1 MKRMADTTHSYSSA
15 FPETTEADWLAE
27 VEKALKG
34 GGIGRITRKTRDDLS
49 VRPLYRESDFE
60 SANNPRGTPGEA
72 PFLRGGKAAPDPFL
86 PWDIRQSFSHPDP
99 VVTNTEILR
108 DLERG
113 VSSVQLAL
121 DCSGE
126 QGCIITNLDQLSTA
140 LSGVRAD
147 IATIALE
154 HRGSGSGAS
163 AAALL
168 AMWADEQGD
177 AAVQKFA
184 FNISPLTQLMRTGK
198 VGGGMDGAIAKTA
211 AVTKALAAK
220 FPNATALS
228 VEAQSIHEAGGSE
241 AQELGV
247 LMAGAVDLLRRLD
260 AAGLSPEDAA
270 PQILFRLVVDANYG
284 IGIAKLRAARRLWA
298 SVQDA
303 LGLPAAPMKLH
314 AVSSARMQTRYDAW
328 VNMLRGTAACFA
340 AATGG
345 ADIVTVHAFNESF
358 SVPEELGRRIA
369 RNTQI
374 MAMEES
380 GLGRIADPSGGAW
393 FTETLAEELAE
404 AGWAEFQQ
412 IESEGGLVE
421 SLVAGKLQARIAEK
435 RAALMKDVAR
445 RKVPVTGVSEFPL
458 IDEVSAPVADIVSP
472 APGDGIDPIGLETL
486 LPDFSAAE
494 GQDTVAEPLDWISI
508 AEPFEAL
515 RDRSETHFEAT
526 GTRPS
531 IFLATL
537 GPLAEHT
544 ARADFAR
551 NLFAAGGLEAVT
563 APVPP
568 KSTSEL
574 AAAFA
579 ASGCQIAVLCGSDKR
594 YDAEA
599 SDAAS
604 ALKDAGVV
612 ALWLAGKFEADG
624 IDRHIF
630 MGCDVVHELTLALAE
645 LGVK

>member
-1 MKRMADTTHSYSSA
+1 MADKTHSYSSA
-15 FPETTEADWLAE
+15 FPEVTEADWLSE

-34 GGIGRITRKTRDDLS
+34 GGIERITRKTRDDVS
-49 VRPLYRESDFE
+49 VRPLYRESDFA
-60 SANNPRGTPGEA
+60 SANNPRGAPGEA
-72 PFLRGGKAAPDPFL
+72 PYLRGGKAASDPYL

-99 VVTNTEILR
+99 AATNAEILR

-113 VSSVQLAL
+113 VSSIHLAF

-126 QGCIITNLDQLSTA
+126 RGCIITNLNQLSTA

-147 IATIALE
+147 IATISLG

-168 AMWADEQGD
+168 ALWADEQGD
-177 AAVQKFA
+177 AAAQKFA

-198 VGGGMDGAIAKTA
+198 VAGGMDGAIAKTA

-228 VEAQSIHEAGGSE
+228 VEAQSVHEAGGSE

-303 LGLPAAPMKLH
+303 LGLAPTPMKLH
-314 AVSSARMQTRYDAW
+314 AVSSGRMQTRYDAW

-345 ADIVTVHAFNESF
+345 ADVITVRAFNESF
-358 SVPEELGRRIA
+358 GVPEELGRRIA

-393 FTETLAEELAE
+393 FTETLSEELAE

-412 IESEGGLVE
+412 IEAEGGLVE
-421 SLVAGKLQARIAEK
+421 SLVAGNLQSRVAEK

-458 IDEVSAPVADIVSP
+458 IDEIGAPVADVVSP
-472 APGDGIDPIGLETL
+472 PPGDGIDPVALNTI
-486 LPDFSAAE
+486 LPGFSVEA
-494 GQDTVAEPLDWISI
+494 GDDTVADPLDWISI

-515 RDRSETHFEAT
+515 RDRSEAHFKAT
-526 GTRPS
+526 SSRPS

-551 NLFAAGGLEAVT
+551 NLFASGGIEAIT

-594 YDAEA
+594 YEAEA
-599 SDAAS
+599 ADAAFG
-604 ALKDAGVV
+604 LKQAGVV
-612 ALWLAGKFEADG
+612 AVWVAGKFEAES
-624 IDRHIF
+624 IDRHVF